1 MAVRCNMP
9 GYLRAFTGGQSVVW
23 LEGSPATVGEALALL
38 WALHPGVRDRVMTEG
53 GEVRLHVNVFV
64 GSENIRYTG
73 GNSTAITDGSEISI
87 VPAVSGGSRT
97 KEKGGKEGRLLFENG
112 ARPVV
117 LPRS

>member
-9 GYLRAFTGGQSVVW
+9 GYLRAFTGGQGVVW

-53 GEVRLHVNVFV
+53 GEVRPHVNVFV
-64 GSENIRYTG
+64 ESENIRYTG
-73 GNSTAITDGSEISI
+73 GIRTPITDGSEISI

-97 KEKGGKEGRLLFENG
+97 KEKGGKGDRLLFEG
-112 ARPVV
+112 AGRPFW
-117 LPRS
+117 LSRN